1 MPKRLNPAE
10 GAIAT
15 ANSIVDAA
23 QIGPIATCVHFEPRH
38 RQERIERLLA
48 ARAEH
53 DVESFRAMQADVIAD
68 YAPPLRDALVLLLAR
83 FHGEASREGRAVA
96 ALAAWDGSFPIESA
110 AAAIFFFTQ
119 KSLSERVAH
128 ALLGP
133 RIGPRFAK
141 SRRAIP
147 RLQLLLADTAD
158 PLRADIEKAAAPLAD
173 LAADALR
180 AGLERIAS
188 ICGAESEWSWG
199 RIQRA
204 RLGTLLAELPRVGAR
219 LVALDTP
226 FPGDDYTVSPSRAL
240 DEGKRLRGFVGATS
254 RFVCDLARPEEA
266 WFAHSS
272 GPSGDPGSTWHANLS
287 APWSRFE
294 LYRSALWRPGEVPD
308 IVERVVLGPSGSASS

>member
-23 QIGPIATCVHFEPRH
+23 QIGPIATRVHFEPRH

-147 RLQLLLADTAD
+147 RLQLLLADTTD

-180 AGLERIAS
+180 AGLDRIAS
-188 ICGAESEWSWG
+188 ICGAESN
-199 RIQRA
+199 
-204 RLGTLLAELPRVGAR
+204 AESDADSD
-219 LVALDTP
+219 AD
-226 FPGDDYTVSPSRAL
+226 S
-240 DEGKRLRGFVGATS
+240 
-254 RFVCDLARPEEA
+254 
-266 WFAHSS
+266 
-272 GPSGDPGSTWHANLS
+272 HANSGCRGVASSARDS
-287 APWSRFE
+287 APCSRSCRASARAW
-294 LYRSALWRPGEVPD
+294 LRSTP
-308 IVERVVLGPSGSASS
+308 PSPATTTP